1 MKLLDRYLLKETV
14 PPLLGAALTFI
25 VLLVGH
31 MLYTVVEIVVER
43 GVPLPSVMKFL
54 ALKIPAAAVMALPVS
69 ALLAVSLVF
78 NRLAAD
84 GELVALRAGGASFW
98 RLMLPAALIGL
109 LTAAA
114 VFALNEALA
123 PRCDEASRRLLVE
136 AISRQ
141 RTLAFQPKRF
151 LELSND
157 AAVYANDVDPTRD
170 RLLGVKLFL
179 LRGDQPPVL
188 VMAREAIFTD
198 QGLTVPHAEAI
209 APDWNGDVTWG
220 SVGTVRVNLSSEAL
234 ALPGGA
240 GELRQMPLADLWRQW
255 HQLRAEAPRR
265 AARYALELH
274 SRIAMAA
281 AALFFALLAGPLTLA
296 VGRGRTLSGVGLS
309 LVFVFVYYLG
319 MLWTRL
325 LGERGI
331 LPPAAAAWAENIAV
345 LALIAWLV
353 RRLR

>member
-1 MKLLDRYLLKETV
+1 MKLLDRYLLREMAL
-14 PPLLGAALTFI
+14 PLLGAAATFI

-43 GVPLPSVMKFL
+43 GVPLPSVMRFL
-54 ALKIPAAAVMALPVS
+54 ALKVPSAAVMALPVS

-78 NRLAAD
+78 NRLAAE

-98 RLMLPAALIGL
+98 RLMLAPALVGL
-109 LTAAA
+109 LTAAV
-114 VFALNEALA
+114 VFALNEGLA
-123 PRCDEASRRLLVE
+123 PRCEEASRRLLVE
-136 AISRQ
+136 AVSRQ

-157 AAVYANDVDPTRD
+157 AAVYASEVDPKRD

-179 LRGDQPPVL
+179 LRGDRPPVL
-188 VMAREAIFTD
+188 VLAPEALFTD
-198 QGLTVPHAEAI
+198 EGLVVPHAEAI

-220 SVGTVRVNLSSEAL
+220 NVGTVRVGLSAEAL
-234 ALPGGA
+234 SLPGGS
-240 GELRQMPLADLWRQW
+240 GELRQKPIGELWREW
-255 HQLRAEAPRR
+255 LRLRTEAPKR

-274 SRIAMAA
+274 SRVAMAA
-281 AALFFALLAGPLTLA
+281 AALFFALFAGPLTLTI
-296 VGRGRTLSGVGLS
+296 GRGRSLSGVGLS

-325 LGERGI
+325 LGERGL
-331 LPPAAAAWAENIAV
+331 LPPAAAAWAENIAILV
-345 LALIAWLV
+345 LMAWLV